1 MVESYVDVRME
12 IRTRKLSP
20 AFPPQWRRWV
30 FIAVSISD
38 VVFDKLRLGEDGKPR
53 LTNTGPQTI
62 GNMRQRSISNRGDPL
77 PQVSEIHFGNKR
89 QSLALNPSSSTGG
102 LT

>member
-1 MVESYVDVRME
+1 MFVR
-12 IRTRKLSP
+12 IQSRKLSP
-20 AFPPQWRRWV
+20 AFPPQRRRWV
-30 FIAVSISD
+30 FIAVSIRG
-38 VVFDKLRLGEDGKPR
+38 VVFEENSASERTGSR
-53 LTNTGPQTI
+53 VLTNTGPPTI